1 MILLETR
8 NLFVSV
14 KNRQILKGLNLQ
26 VKKGEKIIILGSNG
40 AGKTTLIESIMGF
53 VKPDKGSIF
62 FIGKELKTEE
72 DFKCLRRRIGY
83 VFQNPEDQ
91 LFSPTVEEELAF
103 APINLGISSEKTE
116 ELIEQTLKLF
126 KIEHLRH
133 RNIHDLSGGEKRLV
147 SIACV
152 LTMNPEALILDEPSA
167 YLDDENV
174 RLVAQFLNETEKTVI
189 VTTHDKEFV
198 KLLGWKTYL
207 LKNGVLHIS

>member
-1 MILLETR
+1 MILLEAKD
-8 NLFVSV
+8 LFVSV

-53 VKPDKGSIF
+53 IKPDKGSIF
-62 FIGKELKTEE
+62 FRGKELETEE
-72 DFKCLRRRIGY
+72 DFKLLRRSVGY

-103 APINLGISSEKTE
+103 APVNLGISSEETE
-116 ELIEQTLKLF
+116 NLIEQALKLF
-126 KIEHLRH
+126 KIEHLRY

-167 YLDDENV
+167 YLDDENIK
-174 RLVAQFLNETEKTVI
+174 LVAQYLNETEKTVI

-198 KLLGWKTYL
+198 RLLGWKTYI

>member
-1 MILLETR
+1 MILLEAKD
-8 NLFVSV
+8 LFVSV

-53 VKPDKGSIF
+53 IKPDKGSIF
-62 FIGKELKTEE
+62 FRGKELETEE
-72 DFKCLRRRIGY
+72 DFKLLRRSVGY

-103 APINLGISSEKTE
+103 APVNLGISSEETE
-116 ELIEQTLKLF
+116 DLIEQALKLF
-126 KIEHLRH
+126 KIEHLRY

-167 YLDDENV
+167 YLDDENIK
-174 RLVAQFLNETEKTVI
+174 LVAQYLNETEKTVI

-198 KLLGWKTYL
+198 RLLGWKTYI
-207 LKNGVLHIS
+207 LKIGVLHIS